1 MNATIVFPWGCYFR
15 HYDQKTTHKQILD
28 SVHESFANYK
38 TIHLHEGRDE
48 RNKREF
54 EMQNICGYIHYEYV
68 DTTHPAWRKTK
79 SIFGTVRKAFTTSG
93 NIVYQ
98 YKRVTFKGCNDIAK
112 LQRVLS
118 QLTSGQIQVYVQLV
132 VMSIGVGCC
141 LQTTQNCPL
150 EMSLRDVGWLRVMTR
165 IEEICNVVIFNV
177 VHWKSMEEHLQL
189 QPWTDIPKSTT
200 VSITRRGTMTIR
212 LTWESMS
219 WTDQL
224 PFVNLSK
231 ALSKFVLDFI

>member
-1 MNATIVFPWGCYFR
+1 MESI
-15 HYDQKTTHKQILD
+15 HD
-28 SVHESFANYK
+28 SFANYK
-38 TIHLHEGRDE
+38 TILLDEGRDE

-54 EMQNICGYIHYEYV
+54 EMQNICGYVHYEYV

-79 SIFGTVRKAFTTSG
+79 SIFGTVRKAFTLSG

-98 YKRVTFKGCNDIAK
+98 YKRLTFKGCSDIQN

-118 QLTSGQIQVYVQLV
+118 QLTSGQTEVYVQLV
-132 VMSIGVGCC
+132 VMSIGIGCC

-150 EMSLRDVGWLRVMTR
+150 ERTLRNVEWLRVMTR
-165 IEEICNVVIFNV
+165 IEEICNVVIFSV

-189 QPWTDIPKSTT
+189 EPWTNVPKSTT

-212 LTWESMS
+212 LTWESML
-219 WTDQL
+219 WTDKL
-224 PFVNLSK
+224 PFVNLSC
-231 ALSKFVLDFI
+231 ALSKFVLEFI